1 MTNIYAAEAIR
12 AARTAREAVKKARM
26 VEGAKRY
33 AAADRTDPFAYARA
47 MTHIKCGV
55 ATVIRQEH
63 NKDYDLDRAATA
75 FYNAENYIYDREVPG
90 IGEVPTIGY
99 RSMVRP

>member
-75 FYNAENYIYDREVPG
+75 FYNAESYVYEREIPG
-90 IGEVPTIGY
+90 VGKVPTVGD